1 LAAQPKFP
9 GAIFADGQALAHLKQ
24 DDAAK
29 ARFEEFVKMRPEDSP
44 DRQRALRF
52 ISQPELA
59 RARRAPPF
67 AVTTTDGQRVSI

>member
-29 ARFEEFVKMRPEDSP
+29 ARF
-44 DRQRALRF
+44 
-52 ISQPELA
+52 
-59 RARRAPPF
+59 
-67 AVTTTDGQRVSI
+67 